1 MAIVA
6 ALAGVASA
14 CSLTE
19 AKAPIEYRAAA
30 RPSVPPASRV
40 PCVPG
45 DVPDR
50 DLDQREVTKAW
61 GADRTEIISCDARRA
76 AAVAAIDNMPA
87 QETKQ

>member
-1 MAIVA
+1 MALIVA
-6 ALAGVASA
+6 LAATASA

-40 PCVPG
+40 PCSPG
-45 DVPDR
+45 DLPDR
-50 DLDQREVTKAW
+50 DLTQREVATRW
-61 GADRTEIISCDARRA
+61 SADRTEIISCDARRA